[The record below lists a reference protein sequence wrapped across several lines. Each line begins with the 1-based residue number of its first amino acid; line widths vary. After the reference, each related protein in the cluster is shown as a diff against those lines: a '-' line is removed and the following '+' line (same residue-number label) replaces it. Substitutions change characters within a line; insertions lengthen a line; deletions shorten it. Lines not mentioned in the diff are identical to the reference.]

1 MIFICIKYSLP
12 NGPNYFLLITKC
24 FYAYNI
30 LNFSNITNYSKKI
43 INCYNDNNNNLNNF
57 QGGQMKTKMCF
68 YIEAKWQASPPTP
81 EDPEVTIEAS
91 QPRKVY
97 VHQFGGYA
105 MDDSTWTKQANEFS
119 KLMGKFNINFKF
131 YYFRKSSSDNCRLV
145 LIILNNLFRFVQ
157 FICRP

>member
-1 MIFICIKYSLP
+1 MF
-12 NGPNYFLLITKC
+12 FLLIART
-24 FYAYNI
+24 I
-30 LNFSNITNYSKKI
+30 LNFSNVANYNKKI
-43 INCYNDNNNNLNNF
+43 INCNNNNNNNNNF

-97 VHQFGGYA
+97 VHQFGGYV

-131 YYFRKSSSDNCRLV
+131 YYF
-145 LIILNNLFRFVQ
+145 
-157 FICRP
+157 